1 MNDIDSLKAGLKS
14 IEAGDFTHY
23 RAHYSDNMI
32 FTGPVPKP
40 LSRVEYIDLMRALHK
55 AFPDWKFNATNFKQV
70 RDRVSCNTRV
80 SGTHTGVLDLPTL
93 GISAVQPTNKHFTSP
108 EELLTVTI
116 ENGKITRVETNNV
129 PGGGLMGI
137 LSQIGVQISGRA

>member
-1 MNDIDSLKAGLKS
+1 MNDIDLVKTTLTS

-23 RAHYSDNMI
+23 RDQYSDNMI

-40 LSRVEYIDLMRALHK
+40 LSRVEYVDLLRAVHK

-70 RDRVSCNTRV
+70 HDHVTLNTRI
-80 SGTHTGVLDLPTL
+80 SGTHTGALELPML
-93 GISAVQPTNKHFTSP
+93 GINAKPTNKRFTSP
-108 EELLTVTI
+108 LETLTITI
-116 ENGKITRVETNNV
+116 ENGKITRLESENV

-137 LSQIGVQISGRA
+137 LSQIGVQVPGRA